1 MKRLIAL
8 LVLLIPM
15 VLIAQNIGFVNTE
28 TILSKMPNYIQ
39 AQQQLERLK
48 QQYELQLEKELNSI
62 EELFNRYQEQ
72 KRDLSA
78 VQREARER
86 EIISKERSLKEREQ
100 EIFGQEGIMAKR
112 SQELLDP
119 IKQTVQNV
127 IDRAAQ
133 ERGYVMIFDL
143 SMTQGVIYKNNKADI
158 TPYVLAR
165 MGLTQ

>member
-62 EELFNRYQEQ
+62 EELFNRYKEQ